1 MGTDSSRCFFV
12 AIHVLLLLIYV
23 INTDL
28 SYSTNENFLRK
39 EFSNFGQIAE
49 VKVVTDVS
57 TKKSKGYAFI
67 QYTDHDDAMQ
77 ALESM
82 DHQVLNGRMIFV
94 DLAKPGREAFGGYPR
109 TSGPPQKQNLVKQ
122 EETIE

>member
-1 MGTDSSRCFFV
+1 MCVSM
-12 AIHVLLLLIYV
+12 
-23 INTDL
+23 L
-28 SYSTNENFLRK
+28 SLSV
-39 EFSNFGQIAE
+39 SWA

-82 DHQVLNGRMIFV
+82 DHQVYLLFYSFRLWLDHVFTEGFI
-94 DLAKPGREAFGGYPR
+94 
-109 TSGPPQKQNLVKQ
+109 
-122 EETIE
+122 